1 VRGRRTLKIRLTNR
15 YLRHYFRA
23 AEHDDSLGL
32 AFLSVV
38 NLLARPESLL
48 APARLARVGSTL
60 RRHRSQAAPLAEPV
74 AS

>member
-1 VRGRRTLKIRLTNR
+1 MKIRLTNR
-15 YLRHYFRA
+15 YLPHYFRA
-23 AEHDDSLGL
+23 AEHDDALGF

-48 APARLARVGSTL
+48 APARLARVGSVL
-60 RRHRSQAAPLAEPV
+60 RRHPSPATTTAELV